1 MKGFVHM
8 KVAKRMCVLCICIV
22 MNSVYAPPK
31 RKLTQKNETVPIK
44 KPKLTDEQIETR
56 TERKNADE
64 RIRRASTQKYVKE
77 LEVLRG
83 ETGKISA
90 VNSLKKTVKYVRNMK
105 RENEELKEKY
115 KQLNEKDDGKY
126 QNVFNLLAMQ
136 KLDTQ
141 FLYQKLAEKEREFL
155 TFMKQNCNNNINGS
169 FSSESSDDTPS
180 CGTDQLFNPGSYIN
194 S

>member
-1 MKGFVHM
+1 M